1 MLRVLRYLQGT
12 IDYAVVYG
20 WDTQGLEAGLLG
32 YSDADY
38 AGDTEDRHSTT
49 GHLFLLNR
57 GPISWTSAK
66 QRCVATSTAESEY
79 IALAEA
85 GKQSQWLQ
93 ALLRKLQCEQLLGES
108 LTVPLLRDNQACIT
122 IAQDP
127 TSHNRTKHIDVRY
140 HYIRQLATYGKVTID
155 YDPTEKM
162 VADILTKPLAA
173 TAFNR
178 CIQRLIATERN

>member
-1 MLRVLRYLQGT
+1 
-12 IDYAVVYG
+12 
-20 WDTQGLEAGLLG
+20 
-32 YSDADY
+32 
-38 AGDTEDRHSTT
+38 
-49 GHLFLLNR
+49 LLNR
-57 GPISWTSAK
+57 GPISWTSTK

-85 GKQSQWLQ
+85 GKQSQWLR
-93 ALLRKLQCEQLLGES
+93 ALLRELQYEQLLGKS
-108 LTVPLLRDNQACIT
+108 LTVPLLSDNQACIR

-155 YDPTEKM
+155 YVPTERM

-173 TAFNR
+173 TAFKR
-178 CIQRLIATERN
+178 CIQGLIATERN